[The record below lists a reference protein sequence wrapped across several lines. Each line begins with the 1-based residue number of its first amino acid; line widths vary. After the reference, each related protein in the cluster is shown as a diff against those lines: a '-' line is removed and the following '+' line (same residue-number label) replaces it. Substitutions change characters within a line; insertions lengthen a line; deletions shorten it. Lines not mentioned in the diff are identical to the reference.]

1 MGDGALGPVS
11 QGGLRRVLLKGEP
24 FSEPLPEGFL
34 YHGLSVFTTLRVERG
49 EALWLEEHLY
59 RLRRH
64 AAALGLPYPGDGV
77 FLRDLEALK
86 KEFSHLP
93 CLRLRFTVGEGVWL
107 SEARPYTPPPLAA
120 YEEGVKVVLTPYR
133 VHPDLA
139 RFKTGNYLPYR
150 LALKE
155 AEGQGAFEGLLQD
168 GEGYVVDGSRTS
180 PLLYRDGALL
190 LLEGGLEGITRE
202 KVAQAAR
209 ELGLRVE
216 RVRLYPWELPLAA
229 PPPLPPHQALR
240 RRGGEREGAK
250 GLLLLSGSGV
260 GLLPVG
266 PAPRELLP
274 LVERFLPARYTE

>member
-1 MGDGALGPVS
+1 MR
-11 QGGLRRVLLKGEP
+11 QVLLKGEP
-24 FSEPLPEGFL
+24 FREPLPEGFL
-34 YHGLSVFTTLRVERG
+34 YHGMSVFTTLRVERG
-49 EALWLEEHLY
+49 RPLWLEEHLF

-64 AAALGLPYPGDGV
+64 ALALGLPYPGDGV
-77 FLRDLEALK
+77 FLKDLEALK

-107 SEARPYTPPPLAA
+107 SEARPYSPPPLTA
-120 YEEGVKVVLTPYR
+120 YEEGVRVLLTPYR
-133 VHPDLA
+133 VHPDLC

-180 PLLYRDGALL
+180 PLLYREGALF

>member
-1 MGDGALGPVS
+1 M
-11 QGGLRRVLLKGEP
+11 RRVLLRGEP
-24 FSEPLPEGFL
+24 FQEPLPEGFL
-34 YHGLSVFTTLRVERG
+34 YHGLSVFTTLRVEKG
-49 EALWLEEHLY
+49 EALWWEEHLH

-64 AAALGLPYPGDGV
+64 AAALGLSYPGDRV

-86 KEFSHLP
+86 REFSHLP

-107 SEARPYTPPPLAA
+107 SEARPYTPPPLEA
-120 YEEGVKVVLTPYR
+120 YWEGVKVALTPYR

-180 PLLYRDGALL
+180 PLLYRDGVLV
-190 LLEGGLEGITRE
+190 LLEGGLEGITRR
-202 KVAQAAR
+202 KVAEAAR
-209 ELGLRVE
+209 ALGLRVE
-216 RVRLYPWELPLAA
+216 RARLFPWELPLAQ
-229 PPPLPPHQALR
+229 PPPLPPQLSLGR
-240 RRGGEREGAK
+240 RAGAREEVRGSLFLA
-250 GLLLLSGSGV
+250 GSGV

-266 PAPRELLP
+266 PLPEELSP
-274 LVERFLPARYTE
+274 LVEHFLPACYTE